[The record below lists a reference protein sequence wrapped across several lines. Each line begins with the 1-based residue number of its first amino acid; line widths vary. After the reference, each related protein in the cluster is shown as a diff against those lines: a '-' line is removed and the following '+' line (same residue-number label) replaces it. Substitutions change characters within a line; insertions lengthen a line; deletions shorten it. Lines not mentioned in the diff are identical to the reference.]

1 MKQLNRLIKY
11 DIVKELKDVKVEKDR
26 YTSCQARKQDAN
38 TPPNKSI
45 ISTSMTL
52 ELLHM
57 DLFVPTIYTSIGSN
71 KYGLKLWMGFLYQ
84 RRVKPSIFSS
94 YLSRDVKMSLKS
106 KNKK

>member
-71 KYGLKLWMGFLYQ
+71 KYGFEIMDGISISKKSEAFNIFKLF
-84 RRVKPSIFSS
+84 VKRCENEFEE
-94 YLSRDVKMSLKS
+94 
-106 KNKK
+106 